1 MKRKKHSPEQ
11 IVKKLRKGDQLLAAG
26 KSVAEVIV
34 ELEIS
39 QPTYHRWRKQYGSM
53 SRSEARELQLLKKE
67 NDKLKRIVAD
77 QALDIAGLKELAE
90 GNW

>member
-53 SRSEARELQLLKKE
+53 TRREARELQLLKKE